1 MSKIV
6 IPPLVPST
14 PVFIVGNVYEEV
26 KKQLNSFGDQLIT
39 GGVFALFNAFQ
50 VFSQRIAYDAAQRI
64 LTGDAGQ
71 APLFGKRDSEIIWR
85 A

>member
-1 MSKIV
+1 MFMRKS
-6 IPPLVPST
+6 
-14 PVFIVGNVYEEV
+14 
-26 KKQLNSFGDQLIT
+26 KQLNSFGDQLIT

-71 APLFGKRDSEIIWR
+71 GRRPFWEEGFRDYLESVTLDAGINS
-85 A
+85 